1 MRNLFMKNRVI
12 TALLTL
18 SLAAQMLS
26 FASCTSKTA
35 GKASNQP
42 LTAIT
47 VPNSYYG
54 YYDRYGDL
62 LAQSEDLIIAAKDFR
77 ADGQAV
83 TRIEKD
89 AQTGEQYLVWD
100 NEEGRVSWDF
110 TIQSTGFYYIEICYK
125 SVGTSF
131 ADITRTIAL
140 DGETPYTELNNITLS
155 KAFTNASKEREYDN
169 RGNEL
174 RPTQVL
180 ADVWQENLLY
190 ANDGLNAQPLGV
202 YLEQGDHS
210 ITLIGSQEPIAIREI
225 RLLTDIRSITYKEY
239 ADSVNNKANDLA
251 PSQAPS
257 EIRIQGETATLK
269 SSPAFFPIAE
279 RDNCYTEPF
288 SLDKTVLNA
297 IGGENW
303 NLSGQWIEWEFD
315 VKQPG
320 YYKLGIRCKQDY
332 VDGIA
337 VVRNIEIDGKPL
349 FAEMRDF
356 SVDYKSGW
364 QLKTLTADDEA
375 CRIFLEAGHHVIRMT
390 SRQTK
395 NAVALSN
402 LRTITQDMLSIYE
415 KIVMV
420 TGVSPDSLRDY
431 ELPKRIPG
439 LIDSMEQSANQLEAL
454 ASFLDAIYGRNIA
467 DANTIKS
474 IVEQMRTL
482 TDDPVQI
489 AEKLSNYRNNI
500 MQLSSIMLSLS
511 NSPLCIDYISFT
523 PVDAEFP
530 DVNPPFLKQAGVSIQ
545 SFVLSFLK
553 DYNSIGNAY
562 DTGDSIT
569 VWTMMGRDQADEL
582 KVLIDN
588 SFTRKYN
595 INVNMNIIAAESVLL
610 YSTMSGDPPDVALG
624 VSGGVPVDYGLREA
638 AMDLTAFHD
647 YPEVAQRFS
656 PAAIVPFEYEKHVYG
671 LPQAFVFPVMFYRT
685 DVFENLG
692 LQAPGTWEDMRSV
705 IQVLQENSL
714 TAGLIGS
721 YNAAISGAMGT
732 QGMIGSY
739 DSSTGLLGM
748 TIMNSIFFQHG
759 AAYYNDAKT
768 KCLLNSAEALAAFE
782 SYTDWFSTYSLP
794 TEYDVYTRFRL
805 GEMPLILSDFTL
817 YNSLTV
823 SAPEIK
829 GLWQMAP
836 LPGTRQPDGSINNAV
851 SSTVTAAVIMNST
864 KQEAAA
870 WEFLKW
876 WTSAETQTQFS
887 ANIEALLGPGGRYNS
902 ATLETLEGLNWRKTD
917 LETIRSGIQSAVGVP
932 FVPGS
937 YFTSRHLSN
946 AFWEVVTMNRL
957 PKTTLM
963 KYVDQINTEIVR
975 KRADFGL
982 SAE

>member
-1 MRNLFMKNRVI
+1 MRNLLMKNRI
-12 TALLTL
+12 TTALLIL
-18 SLAAQMLS
+18 SLSAQVLS
-26 FASCTSKTA
+26 FTSCTPKTA
-35 GKASNQP
+35 GKVSNQ
-42 LTAIT
+42 LLMAIA
-47 VPNSYYG
+47 VPDSYYG
-54 YYDRYGDL
+54 YYDQYGDS
-62 LAQSEDLIIAAKDFR
+62 LAQGEDVLIAAKDFK

-89 AQTGEQYLVWD
+89 NKTGEQYLVWD
-100 NEEGRVSWDF
+100 NEEGRVSWNF

-140 DGETPYTELNNITLS
+140 DGKTPYTELNNITLS
-155 KAFTNASKEREYDN
+155 KAFTNASQEREYDN

-174 RPTQVL
+174 RPTQILV
-180 ADVWQENLLY
+180 DVWQENLLY

-202 YLEQGDHS
+202 YLEQGDHN

-225 RLLTDIRSITYKEY
+225 RLLTDIQPMTYKEY
-239 ADSVNNKANDLA
+239 ADSVKNAADDIDL
-251 PSQAPS
+251 SQELS
-257 EIRIQGETATLK
+257 EIRIQGEIATLK
-269 SSPAFFPIAE
+269 SSPAFFPLAE
-279 RDNCYTEPF
+279 KDNCYTEPF
-288 SLDKTVLNA
+288 SIDKTVLNA

-315 VKQPG
+315 VEQSG

-337 VVRNIEIDGKPL
+337 VVRNIEIDGEPL
-349 FAEMRDF
+349 FVEMRDF
-356 SVDYKSGW
+356 SIDYHSGW
-364 QLKTLTADDEA
+364 QMATLTDNGEA
-375 CRIFLEAGHHVIRMT
+375 CRIFLEAGHHVIRLT

-395 NAVALSN
+395 NAVILNN
-402 LRTITQDMLSIYE
+402 LGAITQDMLSIYE

-439 LIDSMEQSANQLEAL
+439 LIDSLEKSADELETL
-454 ASFLDAIYGRNIA
+454 AYFLDAIYDQNIA
-467 DANTIKS
+467 DANTIQS
-474 IVEQMRTL
+474 IAEQIRML
-482 TDDPVQI
+482 INDPVQI

-500 MQLSSIMLSLS
+500 LQLSSITVSLS
-511 NSPLCIDYISFT
+511 SSPLCIDYISFT
-523 PVDAEFP
+523 PIDASFP
-530 DVNPPFLKQAGVSIQ
+530 DIDPPFLKQVGVSIQ
-545 SFVLSFLK
+545 SFVLSFFK

-569 VWTMMGRDQADEL
+569 VWTMMGREQADEL
-582 KVLIDN
+582 KTLIDN
-588 SFTRKYN
+588 SFTREYK
-595 INVNMNIIAAESVLL
+595 INVNMNIIAVESVLL

-638 AMDLTAFHD
+638 AMDLTTFND
-647 YPEVAQRFS
+647 YPEVAERFS
-656 PAAIVPFEYEKHVYG
+656 PATIVPFEYEKHVYG
-671 LPQAFVFPVMFYRT
+671 LPQTFVFPVMFYRT

-692 LQAPGTWEDMRSV
+692 IQAPETWDDMRSV
-705 IQVLQENSL
+705 VQVLQENSL
-714 TAGLIGS
+714 TAG
-721 YNAAISGAMGT
+721 
-732 QGMIGSY
+732 MIGTY
-739 DSSTGLLGM
+739 DTTTGLLGT
-748 TIMNSIFFQHG
+748 TILNSIFFQNG
-759 AAYYNDAKT
+759 ATYYNDAKT
-768 KCLLNSAEALAAFE
+768 ECLLNSNDALAAFE
-782 SYTDWFSTYSLP
+782 AYTEWFSLYSLP
-794 TEYDVYTRFRL
+794 TEYDAYSRFRL

-836 LPGTRQPDGSINNAV
+836 LPSTRQSDGSINNAV
-851 SSTVTAAVIMNST
+851 SSSVNAAVIMNST
-864 KQEAAA
+864 KQKDAA

-917 LETIRSGIQSAVGVP
+917 LETIRCGIQSAVGVP
-932 FVPGS
+932 YIPGS
-937 YFTSRHLSN
+937 YFTSRHISN

-957 PKTTLM
+957 PRTTLV
-963 KYVDQINTEIVR
+963 KYVDQINTEILR